1 MLVARSLVSFHGLGI
16 CELYSRKLYRVL
28 KSEFH
33 DETECKISEDING
46 EKNFPPE
53 KDKTLP

>member
-16 CELYSRKLYRVL
+16 CELYSRLYRVL

-46 EKNFPPE
+46 ENFFPPE